1 MPYTEIL
8 RTAGTGAPVPTA
20 GHCWP
25 VPLQETLTLKGR
37 SGSVSCGGH
46 CSLPWILVQRFC
58 LCPLNV
64 SGGYEVWKCACIPP
78 TVLLQL
84 LLCPWRWGIFF
95 WWVSTFSCWWLVS
108 ASCDLVFSQEKM
120 SALSS
125 PPLWSFR
132 NNSQKVQI
140 FFFCF
145 FLFWDLSNS
154 ISWVFCEENMNLC
167 YNLSLSLSSSFPHSL
182 SWFIL

>member
-125 PPLWSFR
+125 PLLWSFR

-140 FFFCF
+140 FFFL
-145 FLFWDLSNS
+145 FLSVLGSIQLYLMG
-154 ISWVFCEENMNLC
+154 ISWRKYEFML
-167 YNLSLSLSSSFPHSL
+167 
-182 SWFIL
+182 